1 MIYQVKFTV
10 PKIYCITH
18 PQEPESEKKAVLK
31 KNYEEKKTL
40 EVIERFVKPYSE
52 KVTIKM

>member
-31 KNYEEKKTL
+31 KNYEEEKKRL
-40 EVIERFVKPYSE
+40 KW
-52 KVTIKM
+52 